1 MNLLGR
7 ENCNQTYSEGLLTDT
22 YSKWLLLWTPTFEVY
37 YKTLPP
43 SLCKQT
49 FWCLIKNMPF
59 KINQAGSKIGLA
71 CYLLTAN
78 KGMTLKELLHKR
90 ESLRF

>member
-1 MNLLGR
+1 
-7 ENCNQTYSEGLLTDT
+7 
-22 YSKWLLLWTPTFEVY
+22 
-37 YKTLPP
+37 
-43 SLCKQT
+43 
-49 FWCLIKNMPF
+49 MPF

-71 CYLLTAN
+71 RYLLTAN